1 MTTNTRPRTAIKE
14 AIRSV
19 RTTGQDATE
28 SDVLE
33 AAAANSSHRLPAV
46 QDAYEQLRRE
56 GEIYSYPSGGVVVV
70 RITNEVLS

>member
-1 MTTNTRPRTAIKE
+1 
-14 AIRSV
+14 
-19 RTTGQDATE
+19 
-28 SDVLE
+28 VLE

-46 QDAYEQLRRE
+46 QDAYEQLRKE